1 MIVVGNKVKIK
12 GGDDVWTV
20 INQLGLQLKLMN
32 RGGIVVML
40 EPGYLELIKPVAEF
54 VIPAGVKGGD
64 LLRLNCETG
73 EVTVIR

>member
-1 MIVVGNKVKIK
+1 MIAVGNKVKIK

-54 VIPAGVKGGD
+54 VIPSGVKGGD
-64 LLRLNCETG
+64 LLRLNTETG
-73 EVTVIR
+73 EVKVIR